1 MGRGVSKTA
10 KKFRRLIWTA
20 PIYRPTVRNDYSF
33 LQIPDVPKPSQDVD
47 SIEDWPAELRP
58 SMRKLRQGMDSLC
71 KTSKLTCSA
80 LRLRQTAEAV
90 NLSHQIKYRRDV
102 CFSQALTSLVT
113 GLMNRLWCTAPSAAE
128 ADETFL
134 KVYTLFFKCHSPHC
148 YFRIF

>member
-1 MGRGVSKTA
+1 
-10 KKFRRLIWTA
+10 LI
-20 PIYRPTVRNDYSF
+20 SF
-33 LQIPDVPKPSQDVD
+33 LQIPDVPKPSQNVD

-134 KVYTLFFKCHSPHC
+134 KVYTLVYKYDYLTFLKYDYLTFLLVLKVVSNSRFFIL
-148 YFRIF
+148 Y

>member
-1 MGRGVSKTA
+1 MSTD
-10 KKFRRLIWTA
+10 LHI
-20 PIYRPTVRNDYSF
+20 ISF
-33 LQIPDVPKPSQDVD
+33 IILKQFHDFMNLQIFCLQIPDVPKPSQDVD

-134 KVYTLFFKCHSPHC
+134 KVHTLVFRYHSPHC
-148 YFRIF
+148 LRIN

>member
-1 MGRGVSKTA
+1 MKP
-10 KKFRRLIWTA
+10 F
-20 PIYRPTVRNDYSF
+20 
-33 LQIPDVPKPSQDVD
+33 QIPDVPKPSQDVD
-47 SIEDWPAELRP
+47 SIEDWAAELRP

-113 GLMNRLWCTAPSAAE
+113 GLMNRLWCTAASASEEDE
-128 ADETFL
+128 AFL
-134 KVYTLFFKCHSPHC
+134 KVGETTLCRSTHVSRYLDKFKQKPSH
-148 YFRIF
+148 

>member
-1 MGRGVSKTA
+1 M
-10 KKFRRLIWTA
+10 
-20 PIYRPTVRNDYSF
+20 
-33 LQIPDVPKPSQDVD
+33 PKPSQDVD

-134 KVYTLFFKCHSPHC
+134 KVYTLVYKYDCPTFLLVLKVVSNSRFFILC
-148 YFRIF
+148 